1 MLIVRTE
8 RKLGI
13 RRPIKKGFDIIQNN
27 FFVEEDIVVSCNR
40 CDITLWTLSDRER
53 ERAENKRMSRSNPYA
68 FRYFLSL

>member
-1 MLIVRTE
+1 M
-8 RKLGI
+8 
-13 RRPIKKGFDIIQNN
+13 KKA
-27 FFVEEDIVVSCNR
+27 IVVVLILSIAAMSLLVLAGC